1 MNRDMMTTISAAY
14 TVYTLLNPDDKVT
27 IGLDSFTELVKG
39 NLAILENA
47 PENKV
52 SENAYGRL
60 DDQKAEAALQKG
72 IIEAEKTVDDK
83 EKLSD
88 LLIRLK
94 EKMKTMPMV
103 GSVLTNIP
111 TMFRLLSSYLK
122 GEYTDILK
130 KQLVILVSAISYLV
144 APIDLVPD
152 FIPLIGLLDDI
163 AVISACVKL
172 ISPELEK
179 YLEWRKNNVPTNK
192 DEATEEYSNYE

>member
-1 MNRDMMTTISAAY
+1 MMTTISAAY

-122 GEYTDILK
+122 GEYTDIPK